1 VVAYLGDLEESVLE
15 GVWQGAEGK
24 GASYQKQLF
33 KEVDP
38 EWVKVD
44 ISGIRVERT
53 REFGGVW
60 LGLQMVE
67 KLGLG
72 AFFKDVMEQ
81 GHEEVDWSAMGLVLV
96 LCRLCNPSSELYI
109 AEHFYER
116 TALSDLLGVPCEKV
130 NDDRLYRA
138 LDKVLPHKGKLET
151 YLKERMGELFKL
163 DYDLLLYDMTSTYFE
178 GECIGNPDAKRGYS
192 RDHRSDCKQV
202 CIALVVSKGGI
213 PLGYEVFEGNR
224 SDVKTVEEIVE
235 VMESRYGKANRV
247 WVMDR
252 GMVSEKN
259 VRFLKEGGRRYLLGT
274 PKSQLRYFERELMED
289 NWDEIREGI
298 EVKLCP
304 SPEGE
309 EVFILCRSADRRN
322 KEKGIHDRFERR
334 IEEGLQQI
342 AQSCQK
348 RKQKVALIERRV
360 GRLLGRNTRAAGLF
374 KAEVYARQDGSAG
387 LRWTKTEQWRDWARL
402 TEGCYLLRSNIL
414 DWSAQD
420 LWETYIQ
427 LTEAET
433 AFRIHK
439 QDLSIRPIWHQ
450 KKERVQAHILVCF
463 LSYVL
468 WKTLAQICKKAG
480 LGDEPRK
487 VLDELSQIHS
497 VDVVLPTTNGIEIR
511 KRCVTQPTVHQAI
524 LLDRLKLHLPKQLAI
539 HEI

>member
-1 VVAYLGDLEESVLE
+1 
-15 GVWQGAEGK
+15 
-24 GASYQKQLF
+24 
-33 KEVDP
+33 
-38 EWVKVD
+38 
-44 ISGIRVERT
+44 
-53 REFGGVW
+53 
-60 LGLQMVE
+60 
-67 KLGLG
+67 
-72 AFFKDVMEQ
+72 
-81 GHEEVDWSAMGLVLV
+81 
-96 LCRLCNPSSELYI
+96 
-109 AEHFYER
+109 
-116 TALSDLLGVPCEKV
+116 
-130 NDDRLYRA
+130 LYRA

-348 RKQKVALIERRV
+348 RKQKVALIERLV